1 MAISSNDIQF
11 SAIKEV
17 TLGTTPTTGAT
28 RHELPIKSGASV
40 PQFKGNAIQSDT
52 MRPNRASN
60 GSRRGNSS
68 GEGSFDFRFQNCGV
82 MDLFL
87 ESALS
92 GTWQDVG
99 AVGDEVSTLKAGKTD
114 VSMSVIAKLGAGM
127 FRTSKGVICNSVK
140 INGTAAK
147 EVSASFGFVF
157 IDQANGS
164 TDNAITVTEAGE
176 NLEYLGAEVD
186 VTVAGQTLNFTEFS
200 VDISQDRTMRDILGS
215 YTPIGVGA
223 SGTRKVKFTAKAFRE
238 NLTVDALI
246 DGTAQEIVI
255 EIGTVGDGYRI
266 TIPAAYGSIPY
277 DETAESMM
285 VVFEFDGGYDSAS
298 GTDVIIEKL

>member
-11 SAIKEV
+11 SAIKEA

-40 PQFKGNAIQSDT
+40 PQFKANAIQSDT

-60 GSRRGNSS
+60 GSRRGNRS
-68 GEGSFDFRFQNCGV
+68 GEGSFDFRFQKCGV
-82 MDLFL
+82 IDLFL

-92 GTWQDVG
+92 STWADTGPVG
-99 AVGDEVSTLKAGKTD
+99 EEVSTLKAAKTD
-114 VSMSVIAKLGAGM
+114 VSMSVIAQLGAGM

-147 EVSASFGFVF
+147 EVSAAFGFVF
-157 IDQANGS
+157 VNQTDAN
-164 TDNAITVTEAGE
+164 TDNALEVTGAGE
-176 NLEYLGAEVD
+176 NLEYLGAEVSI
-186 VTVAGQTLNFTEFS
+186 TVAGQTLNFTEFS
-200 VDISQDRTMRDILGS
+200 VDITQDRTMRDILGS

-246 DGTAQEIVI
+246 DGTPQVVVI
-255 EIGTVGDGYRI
+255 EIGEEGDGYRI
-266 TIPAAYGSIPY
+266 TIPAAYGQIPY

-298 GTDVIIEKL
+298 GTDVVIEKL